1 MNQGLSQ
8 LHSSFSFL
16 NYFFDFYP
24 MKIIFEILLNGC
36 KVLDEIVLSLLLS
49 FLNLI
54 SSARTGYA
62 LVVDQLSVQK
72 AFCDKICFEKIL
84 L

>member
-1 MNQGLSQ
+1 
-8 LHSSFSFL
+8 
-16 NYFFDFYP
+16 

-54 SSARTGYA
+54 SSARTGYT
-62 LVVDQLSVQK
+62 LVVD
-72 AFCDKICFEKIL
+72 
-84 L
+84 